1 MKQQDKLLQTNNN
14 ILQIE
19 NDSLKAENDS
29 LKAENNFLK
38 AEYDLLQTKIESLQ
52 IEKEIDFNSLIKNEL
67 INVKNELK
75 ENFIINKISE
85 LTIQNI
91 SKKKNRNSRSIIRT
105 I

>member
-1 MKQQDKLLQTNNN
+1 MVRFISKKNKLLQTKNKT
-14 ILQIE
+14 LQT
-19 NDSLKAENDS
+19 ENDS
-29 LKAENNFLK
+29 LKAENNFFK
-38 AEYDLLQTKIESLQ
+38 SEHDLLQTQIESLQ

-91 SKKKNRNSRSIIRT
+91 
-105 I
+105 

>member
-14 ILQIE
+14 ILQI
-19 NDSLKAENDS
+19 ENDS

-91 SKKKNRNSRSIIRT
+91 SKKKIEILEALLELYN
-105 I
+105 